1 MAVTTVKWMR
11 AGVFAVALIP
21 FVRLVVGFFTD
32 DLTANPIEFIT
43 RQTGY
48 WTLVLLVTSLAVTPI
63 RRLTGWNQIV
73 TLRRLIGLLA
83 FFYAT
88 LHLITWIVLDKFFD
102 LDIMVEDVVK
112 RRFITIGMLT
122 LVILVPLALTST
134 KGMIRRLGRTWQTLH
149 RLAYVAGV
157 TGVIHFW
164 WLVKADVFEPQMF
177 AAALAVLFGVRIWWT
192 WRTRTA

>member
-1 MAVTTVKWMR
+1 MR
-11 AGVFAVALIP
+11 AAVFAVALVP
-21 FVRLVVGFFTD
+21 FVRLVSGFFTD

-48 WTLVLLVTSLAVTPI
+48 WALVLLTASLAVTPI
-63 RRLTGWNQIV
+63 RRLTGWNDIIK
-73 TLRRLIGLLA
+73 LRRLIGLLA

-88 LHLITWIVLDKFFD
+88 LHLVTWIVLDKFFN
-102 LDIMVEDVVK
+102 LDIMIEDVVK

-122 LVILVPLALTST
+122 WIILVPLALTST
-134 KGMIRRLGRTWQTLH
+134 TNTIRRLGRKWQTLH
-149 RLAYVAGV
+149 RLAYVAGI

-192 WRTRTA
+192 WRTRTPSPS

>member
-1 MAVTTVKWMR
+1 MR
-11 AGVFAVALIP
+11 AAVFAVALGP
-21 FVRLVVGFFTD
+21 FARLVSGFLTD

-48 WTLVLLVTSLAVTPI
+48 WALVLLVASLAVTPI
-63 RRLTGWNQIV
+63 RRLTGWNDIIK
-73 TLRRLIGLLA
+73 LRRLIGLLA

-88 LHLITWIVLDKFFD
+88 LHLVTWIVLDKFFD
-102 LDIMVEDVVK
+102 LDIMIEDVVK

-122 LVILVPLALTST
+122 WVILVPLALTST
-134 KGMIRRLGRTWQTLH
+134 TNTIRRLGRKWQTLH
-149 RLAYVAGV
+149 RLAYVAGI

-177 AAALAVLFGVRIWWT
+177 AAVLAVLFGVRIWWT
-192 WRTRTA
+192 WRTRTPSPS